1 MSAEV
6 VIIDYGIGNLFSV
19 RRAFEHCGATVVVTS
34 DLEKILAA
42 QRLVLP
48 GVGAFADGM
57 RGLSDR
63 GLDKGIRSYA
73 DSGRP
78 LLGICLGMQMLS
90 NVSEEFGEH
99 QGLCIIP
106 GRVTSISGIDHQ
118 GNPYKVPHV
127 GWADLQSKIYETAWK
142 GTILDGLHPGDA
154 VYLTHSF
161 EVKPDNPT
169 HLLAYCNYG
178 GKEITAAISKENI
191 YGVQFHP
198 EKSGPVG
205 LKIINNFINIC
216 L

>member
-19 RRAFEHCGATVVVTS
+19 RRAFEHCGATAVVTS
-34 DLEKILAA
+34 DLEKILKA

-57 RGLSDR
+57 RGLTER
-63 GLDKGIRSYA
+63 GLDKAIRTFT
-73 DSGRP
+73 DTGRP
-78 LLGICLGMQMLS
+78 FLGICLGMQMLS
-90 NVSEEFGEH
+90 SISEEFGEH
-99 QGLCIIP
+99 QGLSIIP
-106 GRVTSISGIDHQ
+106 GRVTSISGIDNRGKSH
-118 GNPYKVPHV
+118 KVPHV
-127 GWADLQSKIYETAWK
+127 GWADLQSKSFETAWK
-142 GTILDGLHPGDA
+142 GTILDGLHPSDA

-161 EVKPDNPT
+161 EVKPDSAT
-169 HLLAYCNYG
+169 HLLAYCDYG
-178 GKEITAAISKENI
+178 GKEITATINKDNI

-205 LKIINNFINIC
+205 LKIISNFMNIC